1 MGMTGPLRTWGCG
14 GGSAVGVGLGA
25 ALLGVR
31 LRPLAGGLDV
41 GQDSLGGDVGVR
53 VEEEVAGVVLAELG
67 VRAAVA
73 VAGSA
78 RTHLD
83 APLVAVARVGAS
95 PDGLADV
102 GDDGLDGDESAADG
116 GEAARL
122 LPVDAGVGGV
132 LGVGE
137 TLPAAPG

>member
-41 GQDSLGGDVGVR
+41 GQDGFGGDIGVR

-73 VAGSA
+73 VAGSGGA
-78 RTHLD
+78 PLD
-83 APLVAVARVGAS
+83 APLVAVPRVGPS
-95 PDGLADV
+95 PDGLSDLGA
-102 GDDGLDGDESAADG
+102 G
-116 GEAARL
+116 G
-122 LPVDAGVGGV
+122 
-132 LGVGE
+132 
-137 TLPAAPG
+137 